1 MDHYTLYL
9 DESET
14 FTNSGQRYFAVGGVI
29 LPDSED
35 ASVSQ
40 ALDNLKMRLW
50 PGDASA
56 TGYILH
62 EKEISE
68 VRKTKTKGLPHYSIF
83 RGKHSVK
90 QLYNDL
96 SRILLNG
103 KLTTMGVCISLPAM
117 MNAYGTNTNSKLTV
131 ALQLL
136 LENYCHFLIHN
147 NAIGSICY
155 ESLLEPGNQ
164 ELRQRF
170 HELKAFGTM
179 YYPSVVLQT
188 RIDNI
193 SFSPKKENKAG
204 LQLADFVPN
213 TLARLAARM
222 PPKSITLRKNVVS
235 RLYDGGVGNAS
246 KYGGKVIP

>member
-155 ESLLEPGNQ
+155 ESFLFIYSRRRNYNRTRVKPVYCKIVSIEI
-164 ELRQRF
+164 
-170 HELKAFGTM
+170 HM
-179 YYPSVVLQT
+179 SIVLY
-188 RIDNI
+188 ICI
-193 SFSPKKENKAG
+193 
-204 LQLADFVPN
+204 
-213 TLARLAARM
+213 
-222 PPKSITLRKNVVS
+222 IT
-235 RLYDGGVGNAS
+235 AC
-246 KYGGKVIP
+246 IHCE